1 MECYAKS
8 YCKLHNTPRCNE
20 ICDYK
25 IVLDTLYN
33 LSNMPK
39 RYRHDIPLQPEKIDL
54 QAFHQLKDFKDGI
67 AANIENGNW
76 IYIFSKVT
84 GTGKAQPLYS
94 KILSENGL
102 ITMGEVQVGTR
113 VYNERGDLSTVTG
126 VYPQGKKEVYRLTF
140 SDGSTTEC
148 CKEHLWEFILYT
160 GKKKVFELQDILNK
174 PLYKQEKHAKR
185 WLFSVPITQPIKFKK
200 QQLPLN
206 PYILGVLLGD
216 GALSGST
223 PILSNSE
230 SDIISKVSHLLSDT
244 HKLVS
249 INDISYRIVDKLP
262 TTNTGKFR
270 SNRLTEHL
278 RELGL
283 FGTKSNTKFIPNIY
297 LHSDIRDRLE
307 LLQGLIDTDGHV
319 MNKGGFVEYVT
330 VSSKLAEQIKFLVQS
345 LGGTCSLTTKRS
357 KYTYNGELKEGK
369 LAYKL
374 GIKLPKE
381 FTPFTSK
388 KHCSKVD
395 IGTRQREPYRKLQKI
410 EFIGVEECQCIM
422 VDNPTHLYLTDN
434 LIVTHNTSW
443 ACKFVNDYFRYLLRE
458 SKFELENKALYLNT
472 NIFLEQLRS
481 SFDGDTSE
489 VQMLLNRAY
498 KCDLLILD
506 DIGVER
512 GTPWTQERLYDLINT
527 RYNECKCTIFTSN
540 LSPTEIEDKLGIR
553 IASRIRSSK
562 VIELKGADRRG
573 GI

>member
-76 IYIFSKVT
+76 IYIFSKVA
-84 GTGKAQPLYS
+84 GTGK
-94 KILSENGL
+94 
-102 ITMGEVQVGTR
+102 
-113 VYNERGDLSTVTG
+113 
-126 VYPQGKKEVYRLTF
+126 
-140 SDGSTTEC
+140 TT
-148 CKEHLWEFILYT
+148 
-160 GKKKVFELQDILNK
+160 
-174 PLYKQEKHAKR
+174 
-185 WLFSVPITQPIKFKK
+185 
-200 QQLPLN
+200 
-206 PYILGVLLGD
+206 
-216 GALSGST
+216 
-223 PILSNSE
+223 
-230 SDIISKVSHLLSDT
+230 
-244 HKLVS
+244 
-249 INDISYRIVDKLP
+249 
-262 TTNTGKFR
+262 
-270 SNRLTEHL
+270 
-278 RELGL
+278 
-283 FGTKSNTKFIPNIY
+283 
-297 LHSDIRDRLE
+297 
-307 LLQGLIDTDGHV
+307 
-319 MNKGGFVEYVT
+319 
-330 VSSKLAEQIKFLVQS
+330 
-345 LGGTCSLTTKRS
+345 
-357 KYTYNGELKEGK
+357 
-369 LAYKL
+369 
-374 GIKLPKE
+374 
-381 FTPFTSK
+381 
-388 KHCSKVD
+388 
-395 IGTRQREPYRKLQKI
+395 
-410 EFIGVEECQCIM
+410 
-422 VDNPTHLYLTDN
+422 
-434 LIVTHNTSW
+434 W

-481 SFDGDTSE
+481 SFDGNTSE